1 LIFLGK
7 LQIGPDVVSCPLDV
21 LDEERVEILLGLNFL
36 RPNAAVIDLKRNM
49 LIIGER
55 EVPFLSEAEY
65 KKELIRLGQQGIG
78 TFFDDEDVMET

>member
-1 LIFLGK
+1 
-7 LQIGPDVVSCPLDV
+7 
-21 LDEERVEILLGLNFL
+21 
-36 RPNAAVIDLKRNM
+36 M